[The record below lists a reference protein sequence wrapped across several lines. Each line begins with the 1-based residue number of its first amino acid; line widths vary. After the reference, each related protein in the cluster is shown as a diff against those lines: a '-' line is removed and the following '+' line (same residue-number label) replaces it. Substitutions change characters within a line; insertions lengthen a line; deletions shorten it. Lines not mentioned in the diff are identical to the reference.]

1 MPGAT
6 PTYALPYPI
15 ATDRLDAAVTTIPQS
30 LAQQIEA
37 TIAALGGVAAPG
49 AWQTPT
55 LAGGVTNL
63 GSGFAL
69 ARYRKALNTVKCRGT
84 LSFASGAS
92 AGVTLFTLPVGFR
105 PSATSPAGHLIFP
118 CSSGIGFARVDVMS
132 TGAVVLQSA
141 FAAGGFMALDAIEFD
156 VD

>member
-15 ATDRLDAAVTTIPQS
+15 GTDRLDAAVTTIPQS
-30 LAQQIEA
+30 LALAVES

-49 AWQTPT
+49 SWQTPS
-55 LAGGVTNL
+55 LSAGVANL

-69 ARYRKALNTVKCRGT
+69 GRYRKVLNTVKLRGT
-84 LSFASGAS
+84 LSFASGAPV
-92 AGVTLFTLPVGFR
+92 GYTLFTLPVGFR
-105 PSATSPAGHLIFP
+105 PSVTSPAGHVLYP
-118 CSSGIGFARVDVMS
+118 VAASIGYARIDVLS
-132 TGAVVLQSA
+132 TGAVTLQSA
-141 FAAGGFMALDAIEFD
+141 IASGGFVALDSIEFD